1 MIPPSPIVMENR
13 AAWRAWLSK
22 NHALYKKVWLVL
34 SKKHARHSSVTYTEA
49 VEEAIVLAGLTGRQR
64 RLTLKFMQ
72 RYSPRKFKESL
83 VGDQH

>member
-1 MIPPSPIVMENR
+1 MENR

-22 NHALYKKVWLVL
+22 NHALYNEVWLVL

-49 VEEAIVLAGLTGRQR
+49 VKEAICFGWIDGQAKTIDAEKVHAAIFTPE
-64 RLTLKFMQ
+64 T
-72 RYSPRKFKESL
+72 KESL